1 MSPASSATP
10 NLDST
15 YSSAFL
21 LALSTEAG
29 SPCAVS
35 KSTYLC
41 KVIHCEED
49 IVLKLFCNQFIPLEE
64 SLHLLRL
71 KVERDCPLEDI
82 SGCVDLKI

>member
-49 IVLKLFCNQFIPLEE
+49 IASKLFWVINSYLLKRAFIFF
-64 SLHLLRL
+64 
-71 KVERDCPLEDI
+71 
-82 SGCVDLKI
+82 G

>member
-35 KSTYLC
+35 KSTYLWI
-41 KVIHCEED
+41 VIHCEED
-49 IVLKLFCNQFIPLEE
+49 IAVKLY
-64 SLHLLRL
+64 
-71 KVERDCPLEDI
+71 
-82 SGCVDLKI
+82 